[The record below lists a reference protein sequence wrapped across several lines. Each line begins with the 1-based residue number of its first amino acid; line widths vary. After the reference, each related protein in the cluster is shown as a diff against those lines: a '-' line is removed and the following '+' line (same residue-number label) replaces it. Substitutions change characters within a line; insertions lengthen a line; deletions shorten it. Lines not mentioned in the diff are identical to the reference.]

1 VVVGVPGV
9 GPAGKSFVG
18 NTMTPFLGKNYLE
31 PGIITT
37 WDAANQS
44 QALVRIHIA
53 AEGIIRIVKNGGR
66 VAGWWCLSLKLTV
79 CIYLLYNYERL

>member
-1 VVVGVPGV
+1 MGVPGV
-9 GPAGKSFVG
+9 GHVGKSFVG

-37 WDAANQS
+37 WDAANQR
-44 QALVRIHIA
+44 QTLVRIHIA
-53 AEGIIRIVKNGGR
+53 VGGIIPIVKNGGR